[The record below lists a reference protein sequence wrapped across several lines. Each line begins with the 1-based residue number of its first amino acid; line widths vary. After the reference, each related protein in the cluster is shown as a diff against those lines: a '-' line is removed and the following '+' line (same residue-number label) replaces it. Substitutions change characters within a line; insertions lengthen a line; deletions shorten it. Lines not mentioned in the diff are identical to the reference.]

1 MRKKAIVVAVCLVL
15 VGFLAV
21 NGTLAQELGN
31 IFKTI
36 VDAVSG
42 AAPTSNET
50 LLKVELVNQDRYGNT
65 LTNINLSPVYCADG
79 YNWVRKQTNVGG
91 QVYPLWDAAEV
102 QGAQDKFVRVQN
114 AATGVDA
121 KDACFRVA
129 FAVDARIFNNDK
141 LMLNFNDAERNFV
154 WSDWRGITIDGRAY
168 QMIIATYQQ
177 FLEPGEF
184 SPPALLQVALSRNV
198 SSADLANLDQNFLR
212 TMVMAVDADT
222 LTPEGGP
229 RPSAIDTLN
238 TTLPIDEI
246 TFNPF

>member
-1 MRKKAIVVAVCLVL
+1 MRKKAIIVAVCLVL

-36 VDAVSG
+36 VGAVSG
-42 AAPTSNET
+42 ADPTSNET
-50 LLKVELVNQDRYGNT
+50 LLKVELVNQDRYGST
-65 LTNINLSPVYCADG
+65 LSNINLSPVYCADG
-79 YNWVRKQTNVGG
+79 YNWDRKQTNVGD
-91 QVYPLWDAAEV
+91 QVYLLWDAAEV

-114 AATGVDA
+114 AATGDDA

-129 FAVDARIFNNDK
+129 FAVDARIFDK
-141 LMLNFNDAERNFV
+141 LMLNFNDAESNFE

-177 FLEPGEF
+177 FLKPGEF

-198 SSADLANLDQNFLR
+198 SSADLASLDQNFLR

-238 TTLPIDEI
+238 ITLPIDES

>member
-36 VDAVSG
+36 AKIANG
-42 AAPTSNET
+42 APTSNET
-50 LLKVELVNQDRYGNT
+50 LLKVELVNQDRYGHT

-129 FAVDARIFNNDK
+129 FAVDARIFDK
-141 LMLNFNDAERNFV
+141 LMLNFNDDEINFE

-177 FLEPGEF
+177 FLKPGEF

-222 LTPEGGP
+222 LTPEGDTRP
-229 RPSAIDTLN
+229 RAIDTLD